1 MDRQAD
7 PIDQY
12 EDLIDPLT
20 GKTIK
25 SGFGTDFFRGQ
36 FNERRKPRPN
46 AVNLTFLSAENG
58 FERSNVY
65 DLMFPFCA

>member
-1 MDRQAD
+1 MMSVSNMDRQAD

-36 FNERRKPRPN
+36 
-46 AVNLTFLSAENG
+46 
-58 FERSNVY
+58 
-65 DLMFPFCA
+65 